1 MNDTSL
7 GSHSSICPSLPPL
20 SLPVSLFSS
29 LLPSRLISLPS
40 FCALSPSLFVFFPH
54 SVLLCFPLSLLYFS
68 LYPLTLHYF
77 SYSPSSLSSLLF
89 HPSTSTPLPIYSL
102 SPSFIPSLPHPLLY
116 LSYPSFLIPFISLHI
131 FSRHSF
137 LISSFHFSFPLFNFH
152 FFFCP
157 LLSTPFPPYLPSF

>member
-1 MNDTSL
+1 MTRLWGPTPPSV
-7 GSHSSICPSLPPL
+7 HPSLLFPSL
-20 SLPVSLFSS
+20 S
-29 LLPSRLISLPS
+29 PSFLPS
-40 FCALSPSLFVFFPH
+40 FLPGSSPSLLSALCLLPFFVFFPH
-54 SVLLCFPLSLLYFS
+54 SVLLSFPFSLLYFS